1 MELTDLRITAVDS
14 DVVLARVVV
23 LLNARG
29 ARIRELQCRTVGT
42 GATRIACT
50 VETANGRGGRVA
62 AAVARMVDVTD
73 VEVGSARLVAPA

>member
-1 MELTDLRITAVDS
+1 MELTDLRITAVGS
-14 DVVLARVVV
+14 DAVLARVVV

-29 ARIRELQCRTVGT
+29 ARVRELQCRTVPT

-62 AAVARMVDVTD
+62 AAVARIVDVTD
-73 VEVGSARLVAPA
+73 VEVGSARLVAPT